1 MSEIDDLLD
10 GAIRDFKEARHKLTT
25 AQRKLGDC
33 IDDNETANIDPAL
46 LLHSRIGC
54 VIVDSLEPAI
64 RDLGNLSTTGIF
76 PATIRPAAPGDFEG
90 IYKIITAT
98 KELERS
104 DRDALIPEDIEASLR
119 EPKGIFLIAEDNGTI
134 AGLIYAIQETSTTAI
149 IRYLAVVPELR
160 RHGIAT
166 RLLSACMHALAREWN
181 VKEIGAFVE
190 RETPIAA
197 LLRTHTFRPGKQFV
211 WVSRDIA
218 QLAKAK
224 ASGAE

>member
-1 MSEIDDLLD
+1 MSEIDNLLE
-10 GAIRDFKEARHKLTT
+10 GAIRDFKEAREKLTA
-25 AQRKLGDC
+25 AQRKLGNC

-76 PATIRPAAPGDFEG
+76 PATIRPAAPGDFEE
-90 IYKIITAT
+90 IYKIISAT

-104 DRDALIPEDIEASLR
+104 DRDVLIPEDFEASLH
-119 EPKGIFLIAEDNGTI
+119 EPNGVFLVAEDNGKI
-134 AGLIYAIQETSTTAI
+134 AGLIFAVRETSTTAI
-149 IRYLAVVPELR
+149 IRYLAVIPELR
-160 RHGIAT
+160 RQGIAT
-166 RLLSACMHALAREWN
+166 RLLSACMHSLAREWD

-190 RETPIAA
+190 RETPVAA

-218 QLAKAK
+218 QLAKAE